1 MYAIFKDGGHQH
13 KAEVGRKMFIE
24 LRKDVNVGDTI
35 EFNEVLLV
43 GSEEGVAVGQPNVEG
58 GRLQGDVARSP
69 WRAFPRRSDR
79 ADQSKHA
86 QLRET
91 SRDVVSFSVSRRG
104 AAS

>member
-24 LRKDVNVGDTI
+24 LRKVEVGETI

-58 GRLQGDVARSP
+58 AKVVATVLGEAKAPKVIIR
-69 WRAFPRRSDR
+69 WFRRR
-79 ADQSKHA
+79 KN
-86 QLRET
+86 
-91 SRDVVSFSVSRRG
+91 SRRKNG
-104 AAS
+104 HRQRYTEIEIKEIVR

>member
-24 LRKDVNVGDTI
+24 LRKVEVGETI

-58 GRLQGDVARSP
+58 AKVVATVLGEVKAPKVIIR
-69 WRAFPRRSDR
+69 WFRRR
-79 ADQSKHA
+79 KN
-86 QLRET
+86 
-91 SRDVVSFSVSRRG
+91 SRRKNG
-104 AAS
+104 HRQRYTEIEIKEIVR

>member
-58 GRLQGDVARSP
+58 VSSTPRLKSRKSFVD
-69 WRAFPRRSDR
+69 RRS
-79 ADQSKHA
+79 SPC
-86 QLRET
+86 
-91 SRDVVSFSVSRRG
+91 
-104 AAS
+104 